1 MIGDR
6 ISSLFA
12 LLLALYVLKEGI
24 GYDIG
29 GLHHP
34 GPGFFPL
41 FGGLVLGIFS
51 VILFLRSVLV
61 KSKPVDSKVKEETG
75 KPLLLIYA
83 VVGLVVYTFILEPVG
98 YILSTFLLLVF
109 FLKLFEQKRWWVEIV
124 TAGIISSASYIL
136 FAVLLKSELP
146 EGILEQFF

>member
-41 FGGLVLGIFS
+41 FGGLVLGLFS

-61 KSKPVDSKVKEETG
+61 ESKPVDSKVKDETG